1 MRRGRHAA
9 DGSTFVDCAGRN
21 AAGCEG
27 ARPALRFRSRCK
39 RRCRLHLSKREPRLK
54 TDRLRIGRR
63 TLQQQGRRCFLY
75 GTTYGGGIL
84 NCGAAGCGVVFEL
97 TPSSSGPWTETLLHE
112 FSGAA
117 DGALPDA
124 GLAIDPHGRLYGTTT
139 NGGELSCNN
148 GGGCGVVFTLMPE
161 GASSTETILH
171 TFEDDASDGGMPQSA
186 ITLDRTGNVY
196 GSTEYGGPGSN
207 LGKGT

>member
-1 MRRGRHAA
+1 VWSETTLFLFPSNFSGGYLPRGGLVF
-9 DGSTFVDCAGRN
+9 D
-21 AAGCEG
+21 AAGN
-27 ARPALRFRSRCK
+27 
-39 RRCRLHLSKREPRLK
+39 
-54 TDRLRIGRR
+54 
-63 TLQQQGRRCFLY
+63 LY

-139 NGGELSCNN
+139 NGGDLSCNN

-186 ITLDRTGNVY
+186 VTLDRTGNVY

-207 LGKGT
+207 LGKGTVFELTTDRDRM